1 MNVLINLESPN
12 DANAWNDKG
21 KDHTE
26 LGKYDETIICFDK
39 ALEINQK
46 YAYAWNGKG
55 KDHTELGKGE
65 DAKEC
70 FDKAKQI

>member
-1 MNVLINLESPN
+1 
-12 DANAWNDKG
+12 
-21 KDHTE
+21 
-26 LGKYDETIICFDK
+26 
-39 ALEINQK
+39 LEINQK